1 MTWPILL
8 AYPAGVKALVSAPT
22 TFALALALALALAS
36 CANNPPGAPDAA
48 ASDTVTTRDV
58 LRPDAG
64 PDKTG
69 GIADSAPGPVD
80 APARQEVNGP
90 DATDM
95 VLQDAAVADS
105 ADRDVAVAGDA
116 GKDIAP
122 DLRVPANDGAADASV
137 PDARNADGASGEAGC
152 SGWTTLKHLSP
163 SEVADLIATS
173 NPIVIN
179 VHTPYAGDIPGTDT
193 SIPFDHINDIDTYLH
208 GDKCANVVLICWSG
222 GMSQSAGNA
231 LINLGYLRVSD
242 LDGGMNAWQKAGYP
256 LLMDGGI

>member
-1 MTWPILL
+1 M
-8 AYPAGVKALVSAPT
+8 
-22 TFALALALALALAS
+22 FALALALALAS
-36 CANNPPGAPDAA
+36 CANNPPDASDAA
-48 ASDTVTTRDV
+48 ASDAVTTRDV
-58 LRPDAG
+58 LQPDAG

-69 GIADSAPGPVD
+69 GIADAAAGPAD
-80 APARQEVNGP
+80 APARQEVMGP
-90 DATDM
+90 DATDK

-105 ADRDVAVAGDA
+105 ADRDVAVASDA
-116 GKDIAP
+116 EKDVAP
-122 DLRVPANDGAADASV
+122 
-137 PDARNADGASGEAGC
+137 SGEAGC

-163 SEVADLIATS
+163 AEVADLIATS

-193 SIPFDHINDIDTYLH
+193 SIPFDHVNDIDTYLH